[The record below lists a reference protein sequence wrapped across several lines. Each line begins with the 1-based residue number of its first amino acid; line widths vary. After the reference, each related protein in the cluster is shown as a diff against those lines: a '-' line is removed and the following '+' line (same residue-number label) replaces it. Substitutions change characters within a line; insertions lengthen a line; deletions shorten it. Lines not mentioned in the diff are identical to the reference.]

1 MVLYLDKPKKPKSPF
16 FLFLDEF
23 RAEHKNMEAKQMA
36 GEAGKAWAALDEK
49 KKTPYREKA
58 AKLAEEYKAA
68 MEKYNEKK
76 SKTKS
81 ANKPKRPMSAFLYFM
96 KDFRKKNEGK
106 YNITEMVTMGSSAW
120 NELSQKSKEKY
131 EQLAAKAKEEYNEK
145 LKEWD
150 EKDWEE

>member
-1 MVLYLDKPKKPKSPF
+1 
-16 FLFLDEF
+16 
-23 RAEHKNMEAKQMA
+23 
-36 GEAGKAWAALDEK
+36 
-49 KKTPYREKA
+49 
-58 AKLAEEYKAA
+58 
-68 MEKYNEKK
+68 
-76 SKTKS
+76 
-81 ANKPKRPMSAFLYFM
+81 M